1 MNDKVFILKV
11 EISATV
17 RQSVQIKFDDL
28 RLPKTVIEALER
40 QQSVSVRPNL
50 SGKLKEFLS
59 ILKTEQHKLYAECTI
74 HNGGT
79 HFLHEDYFED
89 AMERIQSIR
98 HKADEFNAQLCEL
111 WHEEYVRWANTVDNF
126 LEPLFSDDAEALKLA
141 KEAYLT
147 LFPTKKEF
155 EKPIR
160 VFVLGPNPVF
170 LTEAQHKDDHPLA
183 QAIQEASL
191 VNTTEVLEA
200 AREGAADRAYAKAAE
215 LLDDLDVRIASKVG
229 ERQTGGSKRR
239 GSWQLTAESLE
250 LIAKHCPGFDRLSTL
265 AGSLVEVGVR
275 IQADSAKAKD
285 KAHKEFSEI
294 KKQIRAEIESIV
306 ATRDSTSGLEALKR
320 SLSLSGTYRDL
331 ISQIN
336 EADSQ
341 EQLDALH
348 DHIQVEKDV
357 YEQRAKHLQAL
368 FDQRAE
374 LVSAASVGLDD
385 ILQEVKEITAETPE
399 ELDF

>member
-1 MNDKVFILKV
+1 MSDNVFILKV
-11 EISATV
+11 EISAAV

-28 RLPKTVIEALER
+28 RLPKTVIDALEK

-59 ILKTEQHKLYAECTI
+59 VLKTEQHKLYAECTI
-74 HNGGT
+74 HHGGT

-89 AMERIQSIR
+89 AMDRIQRIR
-98 HKADEFNAQLCEL
+98 ESADSFNAKLCEL
-111 WHEEYVRWANTVDNF
+111 WYEEYTRWSNTVDNF
-126 LEPLFSDDAEALKLA
+126 LEPLFTDDPIALKLA
-141 KEAYLT
+141 KEAYLSI
-147 LFPTKKEF
+147 FPTKKEF

-170 LTEAQHKDDHPLA
+170 LTEAQNKNDHPLA
-183 QAIQEASL
+183 KAIQEASL

-200 AREGAADRAYAKAAE
+200 AREGAADRAYLKAAE
-215 LLDDLDVRIASKVG
+215 LLDDLDVRISSKVG
-229 ERQTGGSKRR
+229 ERQTGGAKRR

-250 LIAKHCPGFDRLSTL
+250 LIAKHVPGFEHLSSL
-265 AGSLVEVGVR
+265 ASQLVEVGVKL
-275 IQADSAKAKD
+275 QAESARNRD
-285 KAHKEFSEI
+285 KAHKEFGEI
-294 KKQIRAEIESIV
+294 KKSIREEMYRIV
-306 ATRDSTSGLEALKR
+306 STRDSTEGLESLKR

-336 EADSQ
+336 EADTQ

-348 DHIQVEKDV
+348 EQIQIEKDV
-357 YEQRAKHLQAL
+357 YEQRAKHLQSL
-368 FDQRAE
+368 FSQRCE
-374 LVSAASVGLDD
+374 LITAASVGLED
-385 ILQEVKEITAETPE
+385 ILQEVQELSAATTD